1 MAQEK
6 PGLSLANQI
15 TTLKQ
20 AGGEGHRKIRKS
32 KEPSQARQTKR
43 SERKASAGGWSGNSW
58 PVPATFEV

>member
-6 PGLSLANQI
+6 PELSLANQI
-15 TTLKQ
+15 TTVWQ
-20 AGGEGHRKIRKS
+20 AGGGCHRKIRES
-32 KEPSQARQTKR
+32 KEPGQTKR